1 MLTLKEALDVMD
13 RHHVGSLPIQ
23 MNNFANDLGI
33 AVYRVPNWSGDL
45 SGMIKR
51 TGDTESG
58 YSIYVNGGHPPV
70 RRRFTI
76 AHECAH
82 AMLHPEL
89 IGDGIVDDALYRSGL
104 SNTVEAQANRLAA
117 DILMPRRRL
126 NQLIADGVT
135 SIVELA
141 DAFWVSQQAM
151 AIRTGIPQ
159 DVYDHA
165 S

>member
-13 RHHVGSLPIQ
+13 RHHAGDLPIQ
-23 MNNFANDLGI
+23 MIRFATDLGI
-33 AVYRVPNWSGDL
+33 EVFRVPNWSPDL

-51 TGDTESG
+51 TDTTPSG
-58 YSIYVNGGHPPV
+58 FSIYVNASHSEK

-104 SNTVEAQANRLAA
+104 SNRVEAQANRMAA
-117 DILMPRRRL
+117 DILMPRVRL
-126 NQLIADGVT
+126 DELIDSGIT
-135 SIVELA
+135 SVKVLA
-141 DAFWVSQQAM
+141 DKFNVSEQAM
-151 AIRTGIPQ
+151 AIRLGVPQ
-159 DVYDHA
+159 G

>member
-1 MLTLKEALDVMD
+1 MTLKEALDALD
-13 RHHVGSLPIQ
+13 RHHAGDLPIQ
-23 MNNFANDLGI
+23 TVSFANDLGI
-33 AVYRVPNWSGDL
+33 PVYRVPGWSNDL

-51 TGDTESG
+51 TDSTPSG
-58 YSIYVNGGHPPV
+58 FTIYVNDAHPPV

-117 DILMPRRRL
+117 DILMPRSRL
-126 NQLIADGVT
+126 NQLIAEGTT
-135 SIVELA
+135 SVRELA
-141 DAFWVSQQAM
+141 ATFWVSEQAM
-151 AIRTGIPQ
+151 AIRLGAPQ
-159 DVYDHA
+159 
-165 S
+165 

>member
-1 MLTLKEALDVMD
+1 MMTLKEALDVMD
-13 RHHVGSLPIQ
+13 THHAGQLPIQ
-23 MNNFANDLGI
+23 TVDFASDLGI
-33 AVYRVPNWSGDL
+33 AVYRVPDWPNDL

-51 TGDTESG
+51 TEDTDSG
-58 YSIYVNGGHPPV
+58 FSIFVNAEHPVV

-104 SNTVEAQANRLAA
+104 SSRIEAQANRLAA

-126 NQLIADGVT
+126 NQLIDRGVT
-135 SIVELA
+135 SASELA
-141 DAFWVSQQAM
+141 AAFWVSEQSM
-151 AIRTGIPQ
+151 AIRLGVPQ
-159 DVYDHA
+159 DV
-165 S
+165 